1 MIRRFT
7 AAVAI
12 TVLGASFAPGQVQAQ
27 YPPAQ
32 YPPAQSS
39 QYGQP
44 VYTPASFGG
53 NDHAGH
59 DHSSGHASCPMCMM
73 SMSGAQAGGWP
84 TPITA
89 NYSQPSPYYREAHD
103 DLSGDNGWDYGS
115 SPFDAF
121 LLGAV
126 RGAFLRL
133 EYLNWSYKQPGNQ
146 ALGSGIAGI
155 PEPREAF
162 PVTVA
167 SQLAGI
173 GRVSTI
179 DAVDLDHRNGIRGT
193 IGLPLPAGRGGFEA
207 SIFWMQDISEL
218 TNEREIAGNP
228 IGGPAAGTND
238 VARFIVTS
246 TFTNGVPGTNLFI
259 YDQSFGTKFSS
270 DLWGAEFNWVSDPY
284 ASGPGL
290 QIRPLIGFRYLEIQ
304 EQLVQTGSF
313 NQQGIL
319 SVPLVSVITSQ
330 SDNRTYAPQV
340 GLRMEFVHPRF
351 ALGVE
356 PKIGIGLNEVQNRVV
371 TERLRSQADPT
382 VTSTDQG
389 DMISA
394 VGEIAL
400 YGKLTVTEKLTV
412 NFGYSFLFID
422 NVSRAHNSIFYND
435 NGPLADAAIVA
446 RRSTELMYYQGINL
460 GAEFRY

>member
-12 TVLGASFAPGQVQAQ
+12 AVLGASFAPGPVQAQ

-32 YPPAQSS
+32 FPSAQPSP
-39 QYGQP
+39 YGQP
-44 VYTPASFGG
+44 VYTPTSF
-53 NDHAGH
+53 AGH
-59 DHSSGHASCPMCMM
+59 DHSGGHASCPMCMM
-73 SMSGAQAGGWP
+73 SMSGAQAGGGP

-89 NYSQPSPYYREAHD
+89 NYSQPSRFYNESYD
-103 DLSGDNGWDYGS
+103 DLSGDDGWDYGS
-115 SPFDAF
+115 SPFDA
-121 LLGAV
+121 LLLSAV
-126 RGAFLRL
+126 KGAFFRV

-146 ALGSGIAGI
+146 ALGSALAGI
-155 PEPREAF
+155 PEPRESF

-173 GRVSTI
+173 ARVATL
-179 DAVDLDHRNGIRGT
+179 DVVDLDHRNGIRST
-193 IGLPLPAGRGGFEA
+193 IGMPLPAGRGGFEA
-207 SIFWMQDISEL
+207 SIFWMQDISEI
-218 TNEREIAGNP
+218 TQEREIAGND
-228 IGGPAAGTND
+228 IGAPAAGTND

-246 TFTNGVPGTNLFI
+246 TLTNGLPGSNLFI
-259 YDQSFGTKFSS
+259 YDQAFGTKFSS
-270 DLWGAEFNWVSDPY
+270 DLWGAEFNWISDPY

-290 QIRPLIGFRYLEIQ
+290 QIRPLVGFRYLNIS

-313 NQQGIL
+313 NQQGLL
-319 SVPLVSVITSQ
+319 STPLVSVVTSQ
-330 SDNRTYAPQV
+330 VDNATYAPQV

-356 PKIGIGLNEVQNRVV
+356 PKIGIGVNEVENTVV

-382 VTSTDQG
+382 ITSTDQG
-389 DMISA
+389 DMLSA

-400 YGKLTVTEKLTV
+400 YGKLNVSEKLTL
-412 NFGYSFLFID
+412 NFGYSFLFVD
-422 NVSRAHNSIFYND
+422 NVSRAHNSILYND
-435 NGPLADAAIVA
+435 NGPQADAAIIA